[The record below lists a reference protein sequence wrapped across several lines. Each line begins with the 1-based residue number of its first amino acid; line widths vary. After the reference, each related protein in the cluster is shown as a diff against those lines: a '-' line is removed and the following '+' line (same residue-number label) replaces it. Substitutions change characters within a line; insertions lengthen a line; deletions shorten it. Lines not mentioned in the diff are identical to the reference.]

1 MDVDNSFTGNISA
14 LFYDEK
20 TEYSVAGESTG
31 VPGHVRSHQPSH
43 QPLVLMTSQT
53 AARLLGSY
61 TAPAVGGL

>member
-20 TEYSVAGESTG
+20 TEYSVAGESAG
-31 VPGHVRSHQPSH
+31 VPGHVRSH

-53 AARLLGSY
+53 AARLLHLWS
-61 TAPAVGGL
+61 AVCNPI